1 MSDDPSVPKGR
12 LKRLTRIAGMAT
24 RVGAG
29 LAADRVKR
37 LLGAQ
42 SAGADVAAATQ
53 VLETLGTLKGAAM
66 KAGQTLSLFANQLP
80 PEARAIIGRLFESQP
95 VDSLLERL
103 SAAGVP
109 CGRVRT
115 IDQVLRD
122 PQLAARQML
131 IDIPAGAGSVKV
143 PGNPVKLS
151 DVPAIASEPPPA
163 LGQHTEEVK
172 EWVRRRQSADA

>member
-1 MSDDPSVPKGR
+1 MGVEHLEHDPR
-12 LKRLTRIAGMAT
+12 
-24 RVGAG
+24 
-29 LAADRVKR
+29 
-37 LLGAQ
+37 
-42 SAGADVAAATQ
+42 
-53 VLETLGTLKGAAM
+53 
-66 KAGQTLSLFANQLP
+66 FANNTDRLVNR
-80 PEARAIIGRLFESQP
+80 EALNAIIKELFESQP

-103 SAAGVP
+103 GAAGVP

-131 IDIPAGAGSVKV
+131 VDIPAGAGSVRV

-151 DVPAIASEPPPA
+151 GVPEIAAEPPPA

-172 EWVRRRQSADA
+172 ESVRRRQSADA